1 MFSCDICEIFKNTYF
16 EEHLETTASHLSW
29 NTMTFSYNTEGNDV
43 EPITPLKKHGFVLF
57 LIVNF
62 RQQLETYLFYV
73 TFQTSSSWSHYCLFR
88 SVDKFMQE
96 NPAIR
101 TSFDK
106 LNKKNLLN
114 SDKDQLELAQ
124 FRILQNNIVYSNI
137 VYCVKTLILTYI
149 LTLTLI
155 LTLT

>member
-1 MFSCDICEIFKNTYF
+1 
-16 EEHLETTASHLSW
+16 
-29 NTMTFSYNTEGNDV
+29 
-43 EPITPLKKHGFVLF
+43 
-57 LIVNF
+57 
-62 RQQLETYLFYV
+62 
-73 TFQTSSSWSHYCLFR
+73 
-88 SVDKFMQE
+88 MQE

-137 VYCVKTLILTYI
+137 VYSVKCKNININLYI
-149 LTLTLI
+149 NINIKININVMAKLFTD
-155 LTLT
+155 

>member
-1 MFSCDICEIFKNTYF
+1 
-16 EEHLETTASHLSW
+16 
-29 NTMTFSYNTEGNDV
+29 
-43 EPITPLKKHGFVLF
+43 
-57 LIVNF
+57 
-62 RQQLETYLFYV
+62 
-73 TFQTSSSWSHYCLFR
+73 
-88 SVDKFMQE
+88 MQE